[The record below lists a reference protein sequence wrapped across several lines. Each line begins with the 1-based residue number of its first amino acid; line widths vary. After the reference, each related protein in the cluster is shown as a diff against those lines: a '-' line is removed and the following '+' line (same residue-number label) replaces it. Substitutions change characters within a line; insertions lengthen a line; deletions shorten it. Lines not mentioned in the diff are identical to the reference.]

1 MPLGKAG
8 QAWPTVCAPRRH
20 VPAKVFSLPG
30 MGCSVVDT
38 LVVAKHLSQLHIGR
52 ACRGTYRLY

>member
-1 MPLGKAG
+1 MPPGKRG
-8 QAWPTVCAPRRH
+8 KSSQPRVTPRRH

-38 LVVAKHLSQLHIGR
+38 LVVAKDLSQLHIGR